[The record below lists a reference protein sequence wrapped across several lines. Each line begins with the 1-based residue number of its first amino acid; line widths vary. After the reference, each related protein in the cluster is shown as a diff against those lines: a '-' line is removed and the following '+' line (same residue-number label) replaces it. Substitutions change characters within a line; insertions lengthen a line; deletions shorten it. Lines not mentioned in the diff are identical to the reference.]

1 MCNKSSEGRSWQ
13 GTARVV
19 NGTLLI
25 FTGPCG
31 PGIANSNHGAKTSID
46 TQDQGLGGERVH
58 RSWKPF
64 ALMVTATG
72 DLKCLVILPMHL
84 DFLVVCE
91 VEQPIVSQEFYLLR

>member
-25 FTGPCG
+25 VTGPCG

-46 TQDQGLGGERVH
+46 TQDQGLRGERVH

-72 DLKCLVILPMHL
+72 DLIR
-84 DFLVVCE
+84 E
-91 VEQPIVSQEFYLLR
+91 TQNGQAS